1 MTIEVNGQ
9 WLPQWQPL
17 IDAFAANFS
26 QGQGEEG
33 AGLALVHRG
42 ELVVNVWAGQRS
54 NKLAGL
60 ERVDWSE
67 DTLVNIFS
75 AGKGLVALCVLQLV
89 AEGKL
94 RLDEPVASTWLEFA
108 QTDKGAI
115 TLRQLLCHRAG
126 LSAFHQ
132 HIPNEQIFDWE
143 LMTQAAAAEMPWWA
157 PDTAQGYSPFM
168 FGWILGELVKRAS
181 GCASFNEYF
190 QTRLAQPLK
199 INCHFGVPDYLL
211 DTIADT
217 GPLKRPLSV
226 AASSTGADSIAL
238 GKLMKADPRGVTNRA
253 FSNPISLMTATNS
266 REWREAQIPA
276 AGAHADARA
285 LATIY
290 GALANPQQ
298 NLLAETVLPLCWQE
312 QTFEDD
318 RTLGLPLRF
327 SHGFMLSQHDRADC
341 RYGRGARA
349 FGHPGAG
356 GCIGFADPDVELG
369 FGYVTHRMGQGLLI
383 DERAVRLIDAAYQIL
398 EQNNV

>member
-1 MTIEVNGQ
+1 MTINGQ
-9 WLPQWQPL
+9 WLPLWQPL
-17 IDAFAANFS
+17 VDAFAANFS

-94 RLDEPVASTWLEFA
+94 QLDDPVASIWPDFA
-108 QTDKGAI
+108 QAEKGTI

-132 HIPNEQIFDWE
+132 HIPNEQIFNWE
-143 LMTQAAAAEMPWWA
+143 LMTQAVAVEAPWWT
-157 PDTAQGYSPFM
+157 PDSEQGYSPFM

-181 GCASFNEYF
+181 GCTRFNEYF
-190 QTRLAQPLK
+190 QTHAAQPLSV
-199 INCHFGVPDYLL
+199 NCHFGVPDYLL
-211 DTIADT
+211 DAIADT
-217 GPLKRPLSV
+217 GPLKRPLGV

-266 REWREAQIPA
+266 REWRQAQIPA

-290 GALANPQQ
+290 GELANTRSR
-298 NLLAETVLPLCWQE
+298 LLAESVLPLCWQQ
-312 QTFEDD
+312 QTFDDD

-356 GCIGFADPDVELG
+356 GCIGFADPDFELG

-383 DERAVRLIDAAYQIL
+383 DERAVRLIDAAYEIL
-398 EQNNV
+398 ERDNV

>member
-1 MTIEVNGQ
+1 MTINGQ

-17 IDAFAANFS
+17 VDAFAANFT
-26 QGQGEEG
+26 QGEEG

-60 ERVDWSE
+60 ERVEWSE

-75 AGKGLVALCVLQLV
+75 ASKGLVALCVLQLV

-94 RLDEPVASTWLEFA
+94 QMDEPVASIWPEFVQA
-108 QTDKGAI
+108 DKGAI

-132 HIPNEQIFDWE
+132 HIPNEQIFNWE
-143 LMTQAAAAEMPWWA
+143 LMTQAAAAEVPWWE
-157 PDTAQGYSPFM
+157 PDTAQGYSPFI

-181 GCASFNEYF
+181 GYASFNDYF
-190 QTRLAQPLK
+190 QAHVAQPLK
-199 INCHFGVPDYLL
+199 INCHFGVPDSLL
-211 DTIADT
+211 DAIADT
-217 GPLKRPLSV
+217 GPLKRPLGV

-253 FSNPISLMTATNS
+253 FSNPISSMTATNS
-266 REWREAQIPA
+266 REWRQAQIPA
-276 AGAHADARA
+276 AGAHSDARA

-290 GALANPQQ
+290 GALANTQQ
-298 NLLAETVLPLCWQE
+298 NLLAESVLSLCWQQ
-312 QTFEDD
+312 QTFDDD

-383 DERAVRLIDAAYQIL
+383 DERAVRLIDAAYHIL
-398 EQNNV
+398 ELENV

>member
-1 MTIEVNGQ
+1 MAIQINGH
-9 WLPQWQPL
+9 WLPQWQAL
-17 IDAFAANFS
+17 AEAFAANFS
-26 QGQGEEG
+26 QGEEG

-54 NKLAGL
+54 NKLAGV
-60 ERVDWSE
+60 ERTDWTE

-89 AEGKL
+89 AEDKL
-94 RLDEPVASTWLEFA
+94 QLDEPVARIWPEFVQA
-108 QTDKGAI
+108 DKGAI

-132 HIPNEQIFDWE
+132 HIPNEQIFNWE
-143 LMTQAAAAEMPWWA
+143 LMTQAAGAEVPWWT

-181 GCASFNEYF
+181 GCESFNEYF
-190 QTRLAQPLK
+190 QTRVAQPLN

-211 DTIADT
+211 DAIADT
-217 GPLKRPLSV
+217 GPLKRPFGVS
-226 AASSTGADSIAL
+226 ASSTGADSIAL

-266 REWREAQIPA
+266 REWRQAQIPA

-290 GALANPQQ
+290 GALANSQHT
-298 NLLAETVLPLCWQE
+298 LLAEPVLPLCWQE

-369 FGYVTHRMGQGLLI
+369 FGYATHRMGQGLLI

-398 EQNNV
+398 ELENV

>member
-1 MTIEVNGQ
+1 MTINGQ

-17 IDAFAANFS
+17 IDVFAANFS
-26 QGQGEEG
+26 DGEEG
-33 AGLALVHRG
+33 AGLALMLRG

-54 NKLAGL
+54 NKLANL
-60 ERVDWSE
+60 AQVEWSE

-94 RLDEPVASTWLEFA
+94 QLDAPVASIWPDFLQVDEGEQA
-108 QTDKGAI
+108 DKNAI

-126 LSAFHQ
+126 MSAFHQ
-132 HIPNEQIFDWE
+132 HIANEQIFNWE
-143 LMTQAAAAEMPWWA
+143 LMTQFAAAEMPWWE
-157 PDTAQGYSPFM
+157 PNTAQGYSPFM

-181 GCASFNEYF
+181 GYASFNDYF
-190 QTRLAQPLK
+190 QARVAQPLGV
-199 INCHFGVPDYLL
+199 NCHFGVPDHLL
-211 DTIADT
+211 DSIADT
-217 GPLKRPLSV
+217 GPLKRPAGLTNV
-226 AASSTGADSIAL
+226 STGDDSIAL

-266 REWREAQIPA
+266 REWRQAQIPA

-290 GALANPQQ
+290 GALANAQQ
-298 NLLAETVLPLCWQE
+298 DLLADSVLPLCWQE

-327 SHGFMLSQHDRADC
+327 SYGFMLSQQDRADC

-356 GCIGFADPDVELG
+356 GCIGFADPDFELG
-369 FGYVTHRMGQGLLI
+369 FGYVTHRMGNRILI
-383 DERAVRLIDAAYQIL
+383 DERAVRLIDAAYAIL
-398 EQNNV
+398 